1 MTVITSRMQ
10 SICRALLALLLILS
24 LGGTAMAASAKVRQ
38 KSFATP
44 EEAVKG
50 LVEAVKANNS
60 RKLAAIL
67 GPGSGE
73 LISSGDP
80 VEDRQGRERF
90 VKHYEEKN
98 RIERQGDARAV
109 LVIGTADYPF
119 PIPLVKKGRAW
130 LFDTR
135 AGRQEILNRRIGR
148 NELQVMDVL
157 HAYVDAQR
165 EYAAKD
171 HDGNGV
177 LEFAQRLNS
186 TPGKHDGLYWEAREG
201 EEESPFGPLAARA
214 DCQGY
219 GPEFKSATPEPFHG
233 YYFKV
238 LTAQGKDAE
247 GGAFDYVVNGRM
259 VLGFAMVAYPAK
271 YRASGVMTFIVNQ
284 NGVIYQKDLGRK
296 TAQLATAMKLY
307 DPDPSWKKVE
317 QGESPDKKCP

>member
-1 MTVITSRMQ
+1 MTVITFRTQ
-10 SICRALLALLLILS
+10 SICRSLLIVLLILA
-24 LGGTAMAASAKVRQ
+24 LGGTALAASAKKRQ

-44 EEAVKG
+44 EEAVKS
-50 LVEAVKANNS
+50 LVEAVQTNNDGE
-60 RKLAAIL
+60 LAAIL
-67 GPGSGE
+67 GPGSGK

-90 VKHYEEKN
+90 IKRYEEKN
-98 RIERQGDARAV
+98 LIEHQGADRAI
-109 LVIGTADYPF
+109 LSIGTADYPF
-119 PIPLVKKGRAW
+119 PIPLVKKGQKW
-130 LFDTR
+130 FFDTR

-148 NELQVMDVL
+148 NELEVMDVL
-157 HAYVDAQR
+157 RAYVDAQR

-186 TPGKHDGLYWEAREG
+186 TPGKHDGLYWEAGEG

-219 GPEFKSATPEPFHG
+219 GPQFKAAQPEPFHG

-247 GGAFDYVVNGRM
+247 GGAFDYVVNGKM

-271 YRASGVMTFIVNQ
+271 YRASGVMTFVVNQ
-284 NGVIYQKDLGRK
+284 NGVIYQKDLGK
-296 TAQLATAMKLY
+296 ETARLATAMKAY
-307 DPDPSWKKVE
+307 NPDPGWKKV
-317 QGESPDKKCP
+317 D